1 MATQIQTPP
10 QAQGVQAQNGKNPS
24 PIEEA
29 RRRLLAVENTL
40 NQYVIGHEQMIK
52 ALMVA
57 TVAGEHIV
65 IIGPPG
71 TAKSYSI
78 RLLSKLL
85 NARFYSYLLTRFTSY
100 DELFGTVNILE
111 LSKGSYIR
119 NWSAIVNSEFV
130 FLDEIFKANS
140 AILNALL
147 SLLQERI
154 IYDPMSGQ
162 AVPVALWTAVGA
174 SNETPEDPELQ
185 ALYDR
190 FAVKVF
196 IDYLDNDA
204 QLLSALQARW
214 LSANNLT
221 AVASMQDVRI
231 LNEYAMRLFIAKIK
245 DLGEVYKLYHL
256 NAVPLVKQ
264 LRAKGVIIS
273 DRTIIEKLPRLFAA
287 YLALYGVTMD
297 NIVSGIYDLIVFMA
311 RNKDEVNAINKA
323 IEEALGEVAE
333 LSKKLERAK
342 EYIKA
347 GNLQSAREE
356 LQNLLNTDINSIVQK
371 AAWMRP
377 RIETIMG
384 MARQYLE
391 KVNTILQQI
400 AALKGEE

>member
-1 MATQIQTPP
+1 VATQIQTPP
-10 QAQGVQAQNGKNPS
+10 QAQGVSNGKNPN

-29 RRRLLAVENTL
+29 RRRLLAVESAL
-40 NQYVIGHEQMIK
+40 NQYVIGHENMVK

-57 TVAGEHIV
+57 TVAGEHMV
-65 IIGPPG
+65 VIGPPG
-71 TAKSYSI
+71 TAKSYTI
-78 RLLSKLL
+78 RLMSKLL
-85 NARFYSYLLTRFTSY
+85 NAKFYSYLLTRFTSY

-111 LSKGSYIR
+111 LSKGQYVR
-119 NWSAIVNSEFV
+119 NWSAIVSSEFV

-147 SLLQERI
+147 SLLQERV

-162 AVPVALWTAVGA
+162 AMQTALWTAVGA
-174 SNETPEDPELQ
+174 SNEVPEDPELQ

-204 QLLSALQARW
+204 QILSALQARW

-221 AVASMQDVRI
+221 AVASMDDVRV
-231 LNEYAMRLFIAKIK
+231 LNGYAMKLFVAKVK
-245 DLGEVYKLYHL
+245 DLGEIYKLYHL
-256 NAVPLVKQ
+256 NAVPLIKG
-264 LRAKGVIIS
+264 LRSKGVVVS
-273 DRTIIEKLPRLFAA
+273 DRTIIEKLPRLFAT

-297 NIVSGIYDLIVFMA
+297 NIVNGIYDLIVYTA
-311 RNKDEVNAINKA
+311 RTKDEVNAINKA

-347 GNLQSAREE
+347 GNLQGAKEE
-356 LQNLLNTDINSIVQK
+356 LQNLLNTDINAIVQK
-371 AAWMRP
+371 ASWLKP
-377 RIETIMG
+377 RVEAIMSV
-384 MARQYLE
+384 ARQYMD
-391 KVNTILQQI
+391 KVNMILEQI
-400 AALKGEE
+400 RQLKGEE